1 MNKLLLKLVMLP
13 SGLWQRMG
21 ADKDQL
27 RAILHAKLLMDDRK
41 PLSFGANKG
50 MERKRKKKKG
60 RKNTSLL
67 TMLLSFF
74 MGMIYVFPIL
84 MCLSNTVIGL
94 AFFYTMFIFF
104 FTFTLI
110 TDFANVLVD
119 TKDKLIL
126 FPRPINDRTIMMSR
140 LLYIAIYLFRLA
152 IPMSIPAWIV
162 FGIIKGWVGALFF
175 PFPVLLLVFIVLFVV
190 CGLYILMLR
199 VSKPGKF
206 KEVLNYFQIGFS
218 VVFFATYML
227 SSRMIDPKAI
237 ENVNI
242 EAFDVFKYIP
252 TYWIATS
259 WSWIDSTAII
269 LPGTKWLSIFAIL
282 FPIVSLWLTVKYLAP
297 QFIKSLVS
305 SENTEVVVETPK
317 RKVKEQKNEQQFY
330 KLANLLNKSDIGKAG
345 FIMTWLQTNRSRTFK
360 MRVLPTFAYVPVYFF
375 YILLNNNKPFAEVWS
390 GLPDSKSYI
399 ALLYMTTFVIM
410 QGLAYITMSDQYKA
424 AWVYYSAP
432 IEKPGEVILGAF
444 KAMWVKY
451 FLPFMFIIGAFTIYV
466 WGTEKLL
473 DIVLA
478 TVNITFFT
486 VAQMYFSYRIL
497 PFSMKEQVKDSGV
510 KIIIR
515 VLLTF
520 LIIGVLWAAHYLAD
534 LVDMLWWLKL
544 IFLALTAILL
554 WMFYDSL
561 RNTPWNKLKT
571 VED

>member
-50 MERKRKKKKG
+50 MERKRKKKKD

-237 ENVNI
+237 ENIDI

-259 WSWIDSTAII
+259 WSWIDSTATI

-305 SENTEVVVETPK
+305 SENTEVVVEAPK
-317 RKVKEQKNEQQFY
+317 RRVKEQKNEQQFY

-432 IEKPGEVILGAF
+432 IEKPGEVMLGAF

-451 FLPFMFIIGAFTIYV
+451 FLPFMLVIGAFTIYV
-466 WGTEKLL
+466 WGAEKLL

-510 KIIIR
+510 KVIIR

-534 LVDMLWWLKL
+534 LVDVLWWLKL

>member
-50 MERKRKKKKG
+50 MERKRKKKKD

-162 FGIIKGWVGALFF
+162 FGIIKGWIGALFF
-175 PFPVLLLVFIVLFVV
+175 SFPVLLLVFIVLFVV

-259 WSWIDSTAII
+259 WSWIDSTATI

-305 SENTEVVVETPK
+305 SENTEVVVEAPK
-317 RKVKEQKNEQQFY
+317 RRVREQKNEQQFY

-451 FLPFMFIIGAFTIYV
+451 FLPFMFVIGAFTIYV
-466 WGTEKLL
+466 WGTAKLL

-497 PFSMKEQVKDSGV
+497 PFSMKEQVKDNGV
-510 KIIIR
+510 KTIIR

-520 LIIGVLWAAHYLAD
+520 LLIGVLGVAHYLAD
-534 LVDMLWWLKL
+534 VLWWLKL
-544 IFLALTAILL
+544 IFLVLTAILL

>member
-50 MERKRKKKKG
+50 MERKRKKKKD

-237 ENVNI
+237 KNVNI

-259 WSWIDSTAII
+259 WSWIDPTAII

-282 FPIVSLWLTVKYLAP
+282 FPMVSLWLTVKYLAP

-305 SENTEVVVETPK
+305 SENTEVIVETPK

-451 FLPFMFIIGAFTIYV
+451 FLPFMLVIGAFTIYV
-466 WGTEKLL
+466 WGTTKLL

-497 PFSMKEQVKDSGV
+497 PFSMKEQVKDNGV
-510 KIIIR
+510 KTIIR

-520 LIIGVLWAAHYLAD
+520 LLIGVLGVAHYLAD
-534 LVDMLWWLKL
+534 VLWWLKL
-544 IFLALTAILL
+544 IFLVLTAILL

>member
-50 MERKRKKKKG
+50 MERKRKKKKD

-162 FGIIKGWVGALFF
+162 FGIIKGWIGALFF

-259 WSWIDSTAII
+259 WSWIDSTATI

-305 SENTEVVVETPK
+305 SENTEVVVEAPK
-317 RKVKEQKNEQQFY
+317 RRVKEQKNEQQFY

-451 FLPFMFIIGAFTIYV
+451 FLPFMLVIGAFTIYV
-466 WGTEKLL
+466 WGAEKLL

-497 PFSMKEQVKDSGV
+497 PFSMKEQVKDNGV
-510 KIIIR
+510 KTIIR

-520 LIIGVLWAAHYLAD
+520 LLIGVLGAAHYLAD
-534 LVDMLWWLKL
+534 VLWWLKL
-544 IFLALTAILL
+544 IFLVLTAILL

>member
-50 MERKRKKKKG
+50 MERKRKKKKD

-162 FGIIKGWVGALFF
+162 FGIIKGWIGALFF

-451 FLPFMFIIGAFTIYV
+451 FLPFMFVIGAFTIYV

-497 PFSMKEQVKDSGV
+497 PFSMKEQVKDNGV
-510 KIIIR
+510 KTIIR

-520 LIIGVLWAAHYLAD
+520 LLIGVLGVAHYLAD
-534 LVDMLWWLKL
+534 VLWWLKL
-544 IFLALTAILL
+544 IFLVLTAILL

>member
-50 MERKRKKKKG
+50 MERKRKKKKD

-162 FGIIKGWVGALFF
+162 FGIIKGWIGVLFF

-259 WSWIDSTAII
+259 WSWVDSTAAI

-282 FPIVSLWLTVKYLAP
+282 FPVVSLWLTVKYLAP

-317 RKVKEQKNEQQFY
+317 RNVKEQKNEQQFY

-399 ALLYMTTFVIM
+399 TLLYMTTFVIM

-451 FLPFMFIIGAFTIYV
+451 FLPFMLVIGAFTIYV
-466 WGTEKLL
+466 WGAEKLL

-497 PFSMKEQVKDSGV
+497 PFSMKEQVKDNGV
-510 KIIIR
+510 KTIIR

-520 LIIGVLWAAHYLAD
+520 LLIGVLGVAHYLAD
-534 LVDMLWWLKL
+534 VLWWLKL
-544 IFLALTAILL
+544 IFLVLTAILL

>member
-50 MERKRKKKKG
+50 MERKRKKKKD

-162 FGIIKGWVGALFF
+162 FGIIKGWIGALFF

-444 KAMWVKY
+444 KAMWMKY
-451 FLPFMFIIGAFTIYV
+451 FLPFMFVIGAFTIYV
-466 WGTEKLL
+466 WGTTKLL

-497 PFSMKEQVKDSGV
+497 PFSMKEQVKDNGV
-510 KIIIR
+510 KTIIR

-520 LIIGVLWAAHYLAD
+520 LLIGVLGVAHYLAD
-534 LVDMLWWLKL
+534 VLWWLKL
-544 IFLALTAILL
+544 IFLVLTAILL